1 MVIKRLFL
9 LSHVRKRILASANI
23 ALFED
28 IAKQN
33 SKKTRFFIVISLF
46 FCYFASKFKLLN
58 MDKKKLNRLK
68 LVLVEKDKTGVWLAE
83 QLGVTAVTVSKWC
96 SNITQPT
103 LPTLDKIAELLECE
117 KRELIND

>member
-1 MVIKRLFL
+1 MK
-9 LSHVRKRILASANI
+9 N
-23 ALFED
+23 ALV
-28 IAKQN
+28 
-33 SKKTRFFIVISLF
+33 STFICI
-46 FCYFASKFKLLN
+46 FASEFKILN

-117 KRELIND
+117 MKDLITD

>member
-1 MVIKRLFL
+1 MAI
-9 LSHVRKRILASANI
+9 
-23 ALFED
+23 
-28 IAKQN
+28 
-33 SKKTRFFIVISLF
+33 
-46 FCYFASKFKLLN
+46 FASEFKILN

-117 KRELIND
+117 KRELITE